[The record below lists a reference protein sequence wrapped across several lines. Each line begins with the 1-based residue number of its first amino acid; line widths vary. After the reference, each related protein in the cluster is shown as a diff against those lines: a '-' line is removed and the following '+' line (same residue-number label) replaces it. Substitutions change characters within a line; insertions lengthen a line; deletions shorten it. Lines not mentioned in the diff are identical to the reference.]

1 MNKLILGFIAS
12 LGFYACS
19 QDAEDGRTQVD
30 LIFHNGAVATIDPG
44 LTVASTVAVKGE
56 KIIAVG
62 GADLLEEYVAGTMI
76 DLNGNSLI
84 PGFIDSHTHLR
95 GHSRRYIDLTKTTS
109 IEQIKGLVSRKV
121 EELGTGEW
129 ISGYGW
135 SEDFM
140 AEERRPLRRDLDEAA
155 PDNPVLLT
163 RAGGHSAV
171 MNSMALRRAEVDE
184 NTEQPE
190 GGVIEKD
197 GAGRLNGIIRE
208 RQEIVGRLIPGA
220 TFDEVKDSL
229 VATLKAQLAL
239 GITSFTQATGSVAMS
254 DQQSNWTHT
263 YPEWEHIYHQYR
275 GELPRASIQVFWE
288 GAELMEAFGKRS
300 GDGDEHLR
308 VGPVKIFVDGGF
320 TGPAAY
326 TKEPY
331 RGETTYRGHLSID
344 PDDLTTVIRELNAAE
359 WQSGIHAIGDAA
371 IELVVDELAAALDES
386 PRDDHRHYLNHF
398 TVMPSTETM
407 DKMADYGIAI
417 TQQPNFTYTLE
428 GRYVDYLDGARL
440 EHNNPL
446 RSPMVHGIHV
456 AISSDVLP
464 IGPMVGLYS
473 AVTRKGMSGRV
484 FAEEERLTMMEALRA
499 YTLFGAYLSFEEN
512 IKGSI
517 EPGKLA
523 DLVVLDRD
531 LLTINSEQI
540 METKVLQTW
549 LGGRLVYEY
558 GGSQ

>member
-1 MNKLILGFIAS
+1 MKKLILSFIAT
-12 LGFYACS
+12 LGFCACS
-19 QDAEDGRTQVD
+19 QDVEDGRIQVD

-56 KIIAVG
+56 KIVAVG

-76 DLNGNSLI
+76 DLKGNSLI

-121 EELGTGEW
+121 KELGTGEW

-197 GAGRLNGIIRE
+197 DAGRLNGIIRE

-263 YPEWEHIYHQYR
+263 YPQWEQIYHQYR
-275 GELPRASIQVFWE
+275 GELPRAYIQVFWE
-288 GAELMEAFGKRS
+288 GAESMEVFGKRS
-300 GDGDEHLR
+300 GEGDEHLR

-331 RGETTYRGHLSID
+331 RGESTYRGHLSID
-344 PDDLTTVIRELNAAE
+344 PDDLTLVIRELNAAG

-398 TVMPSTETM
+398 TVMPSSETM

-446 RSPMVHGIHV
+446 RSPMDHGIHV

-484 FAEEERLTMMEALRA
+484 FSEEERLTMMEALRA

-558 GGSQ
+558 EGS

>member
-1 MNKLILGFIAS
+1 M
-12 LGFYACS
+12 
-19 QDAEDGRTQVD
+19 
-30 LIFHNGAVATIDPG
+30 
-44 LTVASTVAVKGE
+44 
-56 KIIAVG
+56 
-62 GADLLEEYVAGTMI
+62 
-76 DLNGNSLI
+76 
-84 PGFIDSHTHLR
+84 
-95 GHSRRYIDLTKTTS
+95 
-109 IEQIKGLVSRKV
+109 
-121 EELGTGEW
+121 
-129 ISGYGW
+129 
-135 SEDFM
+135 
-140 AEERRPLRRDLDEAA
+140 
-155 PDNPVLLT
+155 
-163 RAGGHSAV
+163 
-171 MNSMALRRAEVDE
+171 
-184 NTEQPE
+184 
-190 GGVIEKD
+190 
-197 GAGRLNGIIRE
+197 
-208 RQEIVGRLIPGA
+208 
-220 TFDEVKDSL
+220 
-229 VATLKAQLAL
+229 
-239 GITSFTQATGSVAMS
+239 
-254 DQQSNWTHT
+254 
-263 YPEWEHIYHQYR
+263 
-275 GELPRASIQVFWE
+275 
-288 GAELMEAFGKRS
+288 
-300 GDGDEHLR
+300 
-308 VGPVKIFVDGGF
+308 
-320 TGPAAY
+320 
-326 TKEPY
+326 
-331 RGETTYRGHLSID
+331 
-344 PDDLTTVIRELNAAE
+344 
-359 WQSGIHAIGDAA
+359 
-371 IELVVDELAAALDES
+371 DELAAALDES

-549 LGGRLVYEY
+549 LGGRLVYEL
-558 GGSQ
+558 SLIHI